1 MSDGKMHWEEVQK
14 AWENFLRQVEAYE
27 ETLQEDLREASQ
39 EKDLARSLALREE
52 QKALMKLRAQLRK
65 VQALM
70 ESLS

>member
-1 MSDGKMHWEEVQK
+1 MRWEEVQK

-27 ETLQEDLREASQ
+27 ETLQESLREALE
-39 EKDLARSLALREE
+39 EKDLPRSFALRQE
-52 QKALMKLRAQLRK
+52 QKILIKLRTQLRK